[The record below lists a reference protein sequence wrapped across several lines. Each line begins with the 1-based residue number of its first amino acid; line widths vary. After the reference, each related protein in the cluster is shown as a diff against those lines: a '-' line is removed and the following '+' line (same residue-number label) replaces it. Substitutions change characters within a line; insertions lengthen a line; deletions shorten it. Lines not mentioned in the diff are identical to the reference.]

1 MRTYKLVGKEPVE
14 CDINDIMLHDDRIIA
29 KDYFGSVKISTVFLI
44 FDHSIMSKTPI
55 LFETMIFGGE
65 YDGYQERYSNYE
77 DSFIGHKKACDLV
90 NKL

>member
-1 MRTYKLVGKEPVE
+1 
-14 CDINDIMLHDDRIIA
+14 
-29 KDYFGSVKISTVFLI
+29 
-44 FDHSIMSKTPI
+44 MSKTPI